1 MSNPR
6 PTFFGLQDKARRK
19 SIWLIGAS
27 FVLLWFAANVV
38 AFVGFIGNTNCT
50 YDSYGYETCDSS
62 FVMNYQILA
71 ITAVIVVVY
80 LWIAYMVSGR
90 AALSLAGAKLADG
103 PEYQRLRN
111 VVEEMA
117 TAAGVPVPKTYVVDD
132 PSPNAFATGRN
143 PEHAAVT
150 VTRGLLETMNRAEL
164 TGVIAHEIGHIKN
177 RDISVTTLAVLTVGA
192 IAVLADLSMRI
203 AFVVMATGRRGN
215 SKEAGARAGVAL
227 IAFLIS
233 FVLYIFAL
241 PAALILRAALSRQRE
256 TLADASAVQYT
267 RDPSGL
273 RSALEKLEADTTSPA
288 QVSTATA
295 HLWIDH
301 PKPARAV
308 QRGMLSGL
316 LDTHPPIAQR
326 IAILRQMEGLGP
338 TTPV

>member
-1 MSNPR
+1 
-6 PTFFGLQDKARRK
+6 
-19 SIWLIGAS
+19 
-27 FVLLWFAANVV
+27 VV
-38 AFVGFIGNTNCT
+38 
-50 YDSYGYETCDSS
+50 
-62 FVMNYQILA
+62 
-71 ITAVIVVVY
+71 
-80 LWIAYMVSGR
+80 
-90 AALSLAGAKLADG
+90 
-103 PEYQRLRN
+103 
-111 VVEEMA
+111 
-117 TAAGVPVPKTYVVDD
+117 
-132 PSPNAFATGRN
+132 
-143 PEHAAVT
+143 
-150 VTRGLLETMNRAEL
+150 
-164 TGVIAHEIGHIKN
+164 AHEIGHIKN

>member
-1 MSNPR
+1 M
-6 PTFFGLQDKARRK
+6 QDKARRK
-19 SIWLIGAS
+19 SVWLLGAA
-27 FVLLWFAANVV
+27 FLLLWFAANVV
-38 AFVGFIGNTNCT
+38 AFLGYVGDTNCT
-50 YDSYGYETCDSS
+50 TDEYGSETCDST
-62 FVMNYQILA
+62 FVMNYQVLGV
-71 ITAVIVVVY
+71 TALIVVAY
-80 LWIAYMVSGR
+80 LWIAYLVSGK
-90 AALSLAGAKLADG
+90 AALSLAGARLADG
-103 PEYQRLRN
+103 PEYARLRN

-143 PEHAAVT
+143 PEHAAVS

-164 TGVIAHEIGHIKN
+164 TGVVAHEIGHIKN
-177 RDISVTTLAVLTVGA
+177 RDIAVTTLAVLTVGA
-192 IAVLADLSMRI
+192 IAVLADVAMRI
-203 AFVVMATGRRGN
+203 ALVVMSTGRRGN

-227 IAFLIS
+227 IALIIS

-273 RSALEKLEADTTSPA
+273 RAALEKLEADTTSP
-288 QVSTATA
+288 QRVSTATA

-338 TTPV
+338 TEGQSGLGK

>member
-1 MSNPR
+1 
-6 PTFFGLQDKARRK
+6 
-19 SIWLIGAS
+19 
-27 FVLLWFAANVV
+27 
-38 AFVGFIGNTNCT
+38 
-50 YDSYGYETCDSS
+50 
-62 FVMNYQILA
+62 
-71 ITAVIVVVY
+71 
-80 LWIAYMVSGR
+80 MVSGK

-143 PEHAAVT
+143 PQHAAVT

-164 TGVIAHEIGHIKN
+164 TGVVAHEIGHIKN

-192 IAVLADLSMRI
+192 IAVLADIAMRI
-203 AFVVMATGRRGN
+203 ALVVMATGRRGN
-215 SKEAGARAGVAL
+215 SKESGARAGIAL
-227 IAFLIS
+227 IALLVS
-233 FVLYIFAL
+233 FVLYLFAL

-273 RSALEKLEADTTSPA
+273 RSALEKLEADTT
-288 QVSTATA
+288 
-295 HLWIDH
+295 
-301 PKPARAV
+301 RAV

-338 TTPV
+338 TTPT

>member
-1 MSNPR
+1 
-6 PTFFGLQDKARRK
+6 
-19 SIWLIGAS
+19 
-27 FVLLWFAANVV
+27 
-38 AFVGFIGNTNCT
+38 
-50 YDSYGYETCDSS
+50 
-62 FVMNYQILA
+62 
-71 ITAVIVVVY
+71 
-80 LWIAYMVSGR
+80 MVSGK

-143 PEHAAVT
+143 PQHAAVT

-164 TGVIAHEIGHIKN
+164 TGVVAHEIGHIKN

-192 IAVLADLSMRI
+192 IAVLADIAMRI
-203 AFVVMATGRRGN
+203 ALVVMATGRRGN
-215 SKEAGARAGVAL
+215 SKEAGARAGIAL
-227 IAFLIS
+227 IALLVS

-288 QVSTATA
+288 LVSTATA

-338 TTPV
+338 TTPI